1 MDMIEEYLKQ
11 LYFCNGH
18 HCDECRKHSGEER
31 CLVSKNFECPQEAPG
46 WLKDIINAN
55 KICETIPNS
64 IICKVCEN
72 YKTCPVIIYEEMAL
86 DYAYHRNQPIMD
98 DGLLLEILT
107 K

>member
-18 HCDECRKHSGEER
+18 GCGECRKHSGVNH
-31 CLVSKNFECPQEAPG
+31 CLITDDFVCSSEVPVWFNEIISASKT
-46 WLKDIINAN
+46 
-55 KICETIPNS
+55 CETIPNS
-64 IICKVCEN
+64 TNCKVCEN